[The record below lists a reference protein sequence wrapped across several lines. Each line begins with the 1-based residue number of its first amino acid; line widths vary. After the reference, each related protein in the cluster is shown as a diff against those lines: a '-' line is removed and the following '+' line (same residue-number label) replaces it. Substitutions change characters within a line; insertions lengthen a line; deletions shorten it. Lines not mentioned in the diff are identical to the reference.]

1 MSDPT
6 IFENLKVAFENHL
19 YNLDNLEKRILITGR
34 SDVMNLA
41 DLSRTL
47 IIRFVR
53 TDRPDIPV
61 EVELSASAR
70 DLAGEILEVSGEEPG
85 VTLSVRFY
93 KPITDAAK
101 QCESIGAL
109 LADLWERDIRLTQTL
124 SFDYPKGDAGWTNRV
139 EAVFNT
145 RLDEDHMGAIGGF
158 AESVIEAAGRI
169 AAI

>member
-19 YNLDNLEKRILITGR
+19 YNLDNLEGRILVTGR
-34 SDVMNLA
+34 SDLMDVA

-53 TDRPDIPV
+53 TDLPDIPV
-61 EVELSASAR
+61 EVELSASAS
-70 DLAGEILEVSGEEPG
+70 DLAGEILEIPETEPG
-85 VTLSVRFY
+85 VTLRVRFE
-93 KPITDAAK
+93 KPVTDPAE
-101 QCESIGAL
+101 QCEKIGVIL
-109 LADLWERDIRLTQTL
+109 TDLWERDIRLTQTL
-124 SFDYPKGDAGWTNRV
+124 SFDYPQGEKGWTNRV

-158 AESVIEAAGRI
+158 AESVIEAAGRMTEI
-169 AAI
+169 